1 LIGNVLLIQED
12 AEPIFPITIFR
23 NDRLYSGVLMYL
35 YCGKKIC
42 TEDTVYIN
50 GMRVGRKQIV
60 EYALNSPYS
69 GKKCKWR
76 YESYGDVRA
85 YLSERAFESVHS
97 INVIDSLIHY
107 VTGYFDTYEYS
118 SINVERLQ
126 LDILNDLDERSGTLV
141 SPYVIREVCKLYR
154 II

>member
-1 LIGNVLLIQED
+1 LIGNVFSVEED
-12 AEPIFPITIFR
+12 ATPIYPITIFQ

-35 YCGKKIC
+35 YCGKKIY

-50 GMRVGRKQIV
+50 GMRVGRKLIV
-60 EYALNSPYS
+60 EYVLNSPYS
-69 GKKCKWR
+69 SKKCKCD
-76 YESYGDVRA
+76 YDSVYAVRDN
-85 YLSERAFESVHS
+85 S

-107 VTGYFDTYEYS
+107 VTSYFNTYEYS
-118 SINVERLQ
+118 SSNVERLQ

>member
-1 LIGNVLLIQED
+1 VFSIQED
-12 AEPIFPITIFR
+12 AQPIFPITIFR

-35 YCGKKIC
+35 YCGKKIY

-60 EYALNSPYS
+60 EYVLNSPYS
-69 GKKCKWR
+69 SKKFKWGYER
-76 YESYGDVRA
+76 YGG
-85 YLSERAFESVHS
+85 LSELYS
-97 INVIDSLIHY
+97 INVIDSLIHC
-107 VTGYFDTYEYS
+107 VTSYFNTYDYS
-118 SINVERLQ
+118 SSNVERLQ
-126 LDILNDLDERSGTLV
+126 LDILNDLDESSGILV